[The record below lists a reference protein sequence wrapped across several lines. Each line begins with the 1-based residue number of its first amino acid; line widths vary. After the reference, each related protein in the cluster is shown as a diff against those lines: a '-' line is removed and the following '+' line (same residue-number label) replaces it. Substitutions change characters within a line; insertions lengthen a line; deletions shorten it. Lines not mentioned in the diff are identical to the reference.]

1 MAKQTE
7 FLNPAEA
14 AAILWA
20 LEIAL
25 TENLELTTLSNLGV
39 AFSMTQ
45 KITIEGNSKICIDS
59 LSCLLYRLELLE
71 NSHSQE

>member
-39 AFSMTQ
+39 AFYD
-45 KITIEGNSKICIDS
+45 SKDYYRRQ
-59 LSCLLYRLELLE
+59 LQDLY
-71 NSHSQE
+71 